1 MRPEI
6 NTTADR
12 QAIADLVLN
21 SSPEITK
28 KLRFGTDS
36 APHPLTTKLGLG
48 GKPDCCANG
57 AYNLPVAFEM
67 LLQFLEEH
75 NRLELFPALAGK
87 NAAEFFG
94 YETEWLHA
102 HGRPVSFV
110 NEGYDVPR
118 FME

>member
-6 NTTADR
+6 NTSADR

-21 SSPEITK
+21 SPPEITK

-75 NRLELFPALAGK
+75 NKLELFPALAGK

-94 YETEWLHA
+94 YETDWLHTN
-102 HGRPVSFV
+102 GRPVSFV